1 MNHSTRVIGRLR
13 RPRPPA
19 GRTAVAVIA
28 TAGLALLTAACGGSP
43 SSAGSGDSPS
53 AGRSPSALAFSH
65 CMRSHGVPD
74 FPDPGSTSHTDAQS
88 LGVSDSTLQA
98 AGTACGSLDPKKGQ
112 ASQALTAQQ
121 QQVALRVVACMRS
134 HGITN
139 LPDPT
144 FSGGRAHVAFPAG
157 MSTTSPQFTQAL
169 QICQKL
175 IPPGFPGGNGSAG

>member
-1 MNHSTRVIGRLR
+1 
-13 RPRPPA
+13 
-19 GRTAVAVIA
+19 
-28 TAGLALLTAACGGSP
+28 
-43 SSAGSGDSPS
+43 
-53 AGRSPSALAFSH
+53 
-65 CMRSHGVPD
+65 MRSHGVPD

-88 LGVSDSTLQA
+88 LGVSDSTLHA
-98 AGTACGSLDPKKGQ
+98 AGTACGSLDPKNAQ
-112 ASQALTAQQ
+112 ARHPLTAQQ
-121 QQVALRVVACMRS
+121 QQVALRVTACMRS

-144 FSGGRAHVAFPAG
+144 FSGGRAYIAFPPG